1 MAWEDFDTDHAMQAA
16 ANLLIQHGKNKPF
29 VRALIAGMV
38 TPLNDIEQ
46 ALNDLYNLRWLNNA
60 SGVQLDLIGG
70 IVGQTRESQSA
81 LYFSFFGFASQPA
94 GVGFGQ
100 ARMRH
105 DGEPFAT
112 STTLPDTEYRALL
125 YAKIA
130 RNNSHG
136 TVEDIIQT
144 VKAVFNVDSV
154 LVNNIGIAGIAVYVG
169 RYLAPSEA
177 LREIAYSLIPKLA
190 GVGVTVNQY
199 NPANVFGFANQGYK
213 GFGVG
218 SMASDIRNIAT

>member
-16 ANLLIQHGKNKPF
+16 ANLLMQHGKNKPF
-29 VRALIAGMV
+29 VRALIAGMT

-46 ALNDLYNLRWLNNA
+46 ALNDLYNLRWLQNA
-60 SGVQLDLIGG
+60 TGVQLDMIGT
-70 IVGQTRESQSA
+70 IVGQSRDSQSA
-81 LYFSFFGFASQPA
+81 IYYSFFGFAEQPS

-100 ARMRH
+100 ARIRH

-112 STTLPDTEYRALL
+112 STLLPDTEYRALL

-136 TVEDIIQT
+136 TVEDIIQV
-144 VKAVFNVDSV
+144 VKAVFNVDTI
-154 LVNNIGIAGIAVYVG
+154 LVNNYGVASIAVFVG
-169 RYLAPSEA
+169 RYLEPYEA

-190 GVGVTVNQY
+190 GVGLKLNQY
-199 NPANVFGFANQGYK
+199 NPAAVFGFAEQGYL

-218 SMASDIRNIAT
+218 SLASDITNIAT